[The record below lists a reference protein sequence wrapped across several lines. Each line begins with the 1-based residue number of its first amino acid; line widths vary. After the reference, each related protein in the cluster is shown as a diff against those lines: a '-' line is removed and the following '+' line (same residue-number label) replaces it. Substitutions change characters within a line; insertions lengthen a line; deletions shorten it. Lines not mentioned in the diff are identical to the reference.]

1 MNANKKILPVEREN
15 LAGFSDS
22 IVNRKSKIANGFTLI
37 ELLVVISIIAVL
49 AAFIFPAMGV
59 IQKNKFITRTKA
71 EMYQRRVKGC
81 GISQPSSGLP
91 WLPLASR

>member
-1 MNANKKILPVEREN
+1 MMRTRAKLLTPRFSVLHLEEN
-15 LAGFSDS
+15 LRTVRLSHDS
-22 IVNRKSKIANGFTLI
+22 RITSLHFETDNQHAKP
-37 ELLVVISIIAVL
+37 LVW
-49 AAFIFPAMGV
+49 
-59 IQKNKFITRTKA
+59 TKA